1 MIIESLVGLVLMISG
16 GGEKSVDLTSA
27 IIKGI
32 KQVNKIQEQKKAD
45 ELNSS
50 MSEEIY
56 EMTKDGIYKL
66 GGEK

>member
-1 MIIESLVGLVLMISG
+1 MILETIFGIFLMFSG
-16 GGEKSVDLTSA
+16 GGEKSVDPTSA

-45 ELNSS
+45 ELNATIR
-50 MSEEIY
+50 EDKIY
-56 EMTKDGIYKL
+56 IT

>member
-16 GGEKSVDLTSA
+16 GGEKLVDPTSA

-45 ELNSS
+45 ELNATIR
-50 MSEEIY
+50 ED
-56 EMTKDGIYKL
+56 KKKL
-66 GGEK
+66 GGQE

>member
-16 GGEKSVDLTSA
+16 GGEKSVDPTSA

-45 ELNSS
+45 ELNAT
-50 MSEEIY
+50 IRQD
-56 EMTKDGIYKL
+56 KKL
-66 GGEK
+66 GGQE

>member
-16 GGEKSVDLTSA
+16 GGEKSVDPTSA

-45 ELNSS
+45 ELNATIR
-50 MSEEIY
+50 EDN
-56 EMTKDGIYKL
+56 TVL
-66 GGEK
+66 GGQK

>member
-16 GGEKSVDLTSA
+16 GGEKSVDPTSA

-45 ELNSS
+45 ELNATIR
-50 MSEEIY
+50 ED
-56 EMTKDGIYKL
+56 KK
-66 GGEK
+66 